1 MEIAILIVTRNR
13 PEELVITLDKLSCLL
28 DLSLHEVLVFID
40 GCKQTES
47 LIAQYPWVHW
57 ECSVISIGASPARN
71 ALYKKAKGTIFIGL
85 DDDAHPLSPDFIEQ
99 TQSVFSKDKQT
110 GIIAFQ
116 EVRGVFLND
125 HEAMGHAISKV
136 ECYSTNDFVGCG
148 FAIRKDVY
156 NQTNGFPIWLDIYG
170 EESCL
175 GIEVLDLGYE
185 IRYDNTIVINHRIDR
200 LKRINQ
206 GRNYFRFEKQ
216 LKNTIYYYL
225 VYFPNPFFKITKLL
239 FHNFKKYGLA
249 NRTYFQLFWKSLFCA
264 VKEFRYVLQF
274 RKPVKGN
281 TLQKMNSLRGIKY

>member
-47 LIAQYPWVHW
+47 LIAQYPWVYW
-57 ECSVISIGASPARN
+57 ECSAISLGASPARN
-71 ALYKKAKGTIFIGL
+71 ALYKKAKGTVFIGL
-85 DDDAHPLSPDFIEQ
+85 DDDAHPLSPDFIAQ
-99 TQSVFSKDKQT
+99 TQSVFCKDEKI

-125 HEAMGHAISKV
+125 QEALQMAAPKI
-136 ECYSTNDFVGCG
+136 ERYLTNDFVGCG
-148 FAIRKDVY
+148 FAIKREVY
-156 NQTNGFPIWLDIYG
+156 NQTNGFPVWIDIYG

-185 IRYDNTIVINHRIDR
+185 IYYDNTIVVNHRVDR
-200 LKRINQ
+200 LQRINL

-239 FHNFKKYGLA
+239 FHNFKKYGLE
-249 NRTYFQLFWKSLFCA
+249 NRTYFQLFWKSIFCA

-274 RKPVKGN
+274 RKPVNGV
-281 TLQKMNSLRGIKY
+281 TLHKMSNLRGIKY